1 MSSPDRPLSRFA
13 ARLRRGPIPALALVL
28 ALVVPAACEVEPLY
42 GTRSAKERGG
52 GVAAIEIVPVKDRVG
67 HIVRN
72 YLIDGLTPKG
82 QPANPDYRLTLAV
95 EQTKSPL
102 LIQLDDHAT
111 RFNLTLRAEF
121 SLADRN
127 GAVVYRDAA
136 QSTGSFNVVD
146 SGFATVTAER
156 DAAEE
161 AARVLSEDIL
171 TLILLHFRR

>member
-1 MSSPDRPLSRFA
+1 MSSPDRPLSRLA

-28 ALVVPAACEVEPLY
+28 ALVVPAACAVEPLY

-52 GVAAIEIVPVKDRVG
+52 GVAAIEIVLVKDRVG

-72 YLIDGLTPKG
+72 HLIDGLTPKR

-127 GAVVYRDAA
+127 GAVVYSDAA
-136 QSTGSFNVVD
+136 QATGSFNVVD

-161 AARVLSEDIL
+161 AARVLSDDIL
-171 TLILLHFRR
+171 TLILLHFRQ

>member
-1 MSSPDRPLSRFA
+1 MSSPDRLRFRLF

-28 ALVVPAACEVEPLY
+28 ALVVPAACAVEPLY

-52 GVAAIEIVPVKDRVG
+52 GVAAIEIAPVKDRVG
-67 HIVRN
+67 HIVRSH
-72 YLIDGLTPKG
+72 LIDGLTPGG

-95 EQTKSPL
+95 EQSKRAL

-121 SLADRN
+121 SLADRS
-127 GAVVYRDAA
+127 GAVVYRDIARA
-136 QSTGSFNVVD
+136 TGSFNVVD
-146 SGFATVTAER
+146 SGFATVIAER

-171 TLILLHFRR
+171 TLILLYLRR